1 MPALPFLPNE
11 IWFRIA
17 DLIELNDRH
26 LHGIIGMNR
35 PFFELAMDKL
45 YRKVRLTDGR
55 EDSVFLDKMI
65 GNLLNPLI
73 NERVKVLIIYPSP
86 LYKALFYEEIPFI
99 SLFIHRGF
107 RGLVKELFFPSI
119 PSPEEQTERLFHT
132 LSCLRHLEELTFQD
146 GPSYDLHNASERW
159 NSFLF
164 TLTPLLWRTIGEN
177 LSTLDVGVWSLGPR
191 LAETLLHSPGL
202 FSKVTHLKLHLHWY
216 NLVTPTA
223 PFLSFI
229 DSLCPAVESLMVV
242 VVNSNHAS
250 AFYVDDPLLADS
262 EFVTQSNFKV
272 RAVMVHD
279 DTNHCLKWKCL
290 ERLLQN
296 NPKIQEPQIRN
307 SYAYIC
313 WM

>member
-65 GNLLNPLI
+65 GNLL
-73 NERVKVLIIYPSP
+73 
-86 LYKALFYEEIPFI
+86 
-99 SLFIHRGF
+99 GF

-119 PSPEEQTERLFHT
+119 PSPEEQTERLFHA